1 MLDRLDISM
10 RANHVFSGILA
21 LAALIFGVLAAASGD
36 VFYLRLATEA
46 LILAGLALSVDI
58 LLGFGGLLSLGQAL
72 YFGVGAY
79 TAALVLRDVPSFWLA
94 LGSAAGVSLIA
105 GIVGG
110 LIANR
115 VRGVYFALITFG
127 MAQVVAKV
135 VYNTRELGA
144 SDGLIGIPILEIP
157 LGFVTL
163 SADNALGFFLLT
175 LSIIAILYSVAA
187 YMLTTSFGRVI
198 IALKANEKRV
208 PFLGYSTWWP
218 RMVAYVLA
226 AIIAGVSGALYPMLR
241 GFVSPE
247 LMFFSMSGNALIMVI
262 VGGAGTLAGALY
274 GAVMLTMLKS
284 VMGSMT
290 EHHLIA
296 IGLIFIGAILF
307 IPKGIVGL
315 FKPLVERTLTPRTG
329 AKSAEDD
336 APFRSML

>member
-94 LGSAAGVSLIA
+94 LGVSAGVSLIA

-163 SADNALGFFLLT
+163 SADNPLGFFLLT
-175 LSIIAILYSVAA
+175 LSIIAILYAVTA

-226 AIIAGVSGALYPMLR
+226 ALIAGVSGALYPMLR

-274 GAVMLTMLKS
+274 GAVLLTMLKS

-307 IPKGIVGL
+307 MPKGIVGV
-315 FKPLVERTLTPRTG
+315 FKPWVERALTPRPG
-329 AKSAEDD
+329 PDRAEDD
-336 APFRSML
+336 AAFRSLL